1 MQKVATSPQPPSPA
15 ALRMRRS
22 RERRR
27 QGDVIV
33 SLEVGANMT
42 ADLVDLGWLPASD
55 HGDKNAVTRALIEL
69 VERGIRAQVTPST
82 GLEQICFL
90 CEIKRST
97 IETLVELGWLRADQ
111 QGNLAAIRTAFR
123 RFAGRS
129 LDIARNSRPD
139 RY

>member
-1 MQKVATSPQPPSPA
+1 MQTDATSPQVPSPA

-55 HGDKNAVTRALIEL
+55 YGDKNAITRALIEL

-111 QGNLAAIRTAFR
+111 QDNLAAIRTAFR

>member
-1 MQKVATSPQPPSPA
+1 MTPRFGTTAPSAA

-33 SLEVGANMT
+33 SLEVGPNMT
-42 ADLVDLGWLPASD
+42 ADLVDLGWLPAPD
-55 HGDKNAVTRALIEL
+55 HGDKNAVTRALIKL
-69 VERGIRAQVTPST
+69 FERAIQAQVTQST

-97 IETLVELGWLRADQ
+97 IETLVELGWLKARQSRGDQ
-111 QGNLAAIRTAFR
+111 DCFPTFR
-123 RFAGRS
+123 R
-129 LDIARNSRPD
+129 PVP
-139 RY
+139 